1 MVSKTEV
8 RVWLPIG
15 GEERVGGGRKVW
27 GREVAEGV
35 AV

>member
-1 MVSKTEV
+1 MISKTEV

-15 GEERVGGGRKVW
+15 GEERVVSGGKVW